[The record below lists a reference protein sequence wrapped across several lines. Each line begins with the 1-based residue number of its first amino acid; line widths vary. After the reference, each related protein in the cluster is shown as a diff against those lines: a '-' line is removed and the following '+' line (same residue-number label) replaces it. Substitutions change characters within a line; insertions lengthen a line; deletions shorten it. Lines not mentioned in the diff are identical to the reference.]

1 MKKRITKTVAF
12 AMIMMC
18 FQMPETGYAEKID
31 YSKMNMYAMETIIA
45 QPEKIENEWVCLSG
59 YAKFEENGMAL
70 YKTEKDYKYD
80 TKENAVWLPE
90 REREA
95 H

>member
-18 FQMPETGYAEKID
+18 FQIPGTGYAEKID

-45 QPEKIENEWVCLSG
+45 QPEKIENEWVRLGG
-59 YAKFEENGMAL
+59 YAKFEENGVAQKQEIGQIAIQYPM
-70 YKTEKDYKYD
+70 
-80 TKENAVWLPE
+80 NF
-90 REREA
+90 
-95 H
+95 